1 MKFLLKPV
9 LALALLMMLATGA
22 KAQDTLRITLKEA
35 IEIAL
40 SENPTI
46 KVADQEIQLK
56 KEANREVIWG
66 LLPEVSLVG
75 SFNHTIEKQSFA
87 IMGEVMRVG
96 TMNNASGGLSAAI
109 PVFAPALYQ
118 SMKLTK
124 TDVKLAIEKA
134 RSSRLDMINQVTKA
148 FYQLLLA
155 QDSYEVLQK
164 SYKQSED
171 NFNVVKAKY
180 EQGSVSEYDK
190 ISADVQMRSLKPSVV
205 SAGNGVNLAVL
216 QLKVLLGLESALP
229 MVVEGNLKDYEMAM
243 FTRQA
248 QPRPDDIVGGNTT
261 LRQLDLN
268 QDILK
273 RNLKLKYTNFMPTL
287 ALSFQYMYTSM
298 SENWKIADYK
308 WNPYST
314 IGLSLSIPL
323 FKGGNFSQVKQTKLQ
338 LKQLDQTRINTER
351 QLKMQAQSYL
361 DNMAASTEQVVSN
374 KEAVLQAEKGRS
386 IAEKRYEVGRGTILE
401 LNSSEVALTQAQL
414 TYNQS
419 IYDYLVAK
427 ADLDLVMGVE
437 DVITIEEKK

>member
-1 MKFLLKPV
+1 MKPV
-9 LALALLMMLATGA
+9 LACMLLAFVAMNAQ
-22 KAQDTLRITLKEA
+22 AQDTLRISLKEA
-35 IEIAL
+35 IQIAL

-87 IMGEVMRVG
+87 IMGQVMRVG
-96 TMNNASGGLSAAI
+96 TMNNACGGVTASL

-124 TDVKLAIEKA
+124 ADVQLAMEKA
-134 RSSRLDMINQVTKA
+134 RSSRLDMVNQVTKA

-155 QDSYEVLQK
+155 QDSYVVLQK

-171 NFNVVKAKY
+171 NFNVVNAKFQ
-180 EQGSVSEYDK
+180 QGSVSEYDK

-205 SAGNGVNLAVL
+205 SAGNGVNLAML
-216 QLKVLLGLESALP
+216 QLKVLLGMESDIPLI
-229 MVVEGNLKDYEMAM
+229 VDGNLKDYEMAM

-248 QPRPDDIVGGNTT
+248 QPQPADIVGGNTT
-261 LRQLDLN
+261 LRQLDMNYDML
-268 QDILK
+268 Q
-273 RNLKLKYTNFMPTL
+273 RNLKLKYTNFMPNL
-287 ALSFQYMYTSM
+287 ALSFQFMYTSM
-298 SENWKIADYK
+298 SENWKVFDYT
-308 WNPYST
+308 WTPYST
-314 IGLSLSIPL
+314 VGLSLSIPL
-323 FKGGNFSQVKQTKLQ
+323 FKGGNFSQVKQAKLQ
-338 LKQLDQTRINTER
+338 LKQLDMTRINTER

-374 KEAVLQAEKGRS
+374 KEAVLQAEKGRT

-437 DVITIEEKK
+437 DVINTTKE

>member
-1 MKFLLKPV
+1 MKPV
-9 LALALLMMLATGA
+9 MAFMMLAFA
-22 KAQDTLRITLKEA
+22 AMNAQAQDTLRISLKEA
-35 IEIAL
+35 IQIAL

-75 SFNHTIEKQSFA
+75 NFNHTIEKQSFA
-87 IMGEVMRVG
+87 IMGQIMRVG
-96 TMNNASGGLSAAI
+96 TMNNASGGVTASL

-124 TDVKLAIEKA
+124 ADVQLAMEKA
-134 RSSRLDMINQVTKA
+134 RSSRLDMVNQVTKA

-171 NFNVVKAKY
+171 NFNVVNAKY
-180 EQGSVSEYDK
+180 QQGSVSEYDK

-205 SAGNGVNLAVL
+205 SAGNGVNLAML
-216 QLKVLLGLESALP
+216 QLKVLLGMESDIP
-229 MVVEGNLKDYEMAM
+229 VIIDGNLKDYEMAM

-248 QPRPDDIVGGNTT
+248 QPRPADIVGGNTT
-261 LRQLDLN
+261 LRQLDMNYDML
-268 QDILK
+268 Q
-273 RNLKLKYTNFMPTL
+273 RNLKLKYTNFMPNL
-287 ALSFQYMYTSM
+287 ALSFQFMYTSM
-298 SENWKIADYK
+298 SENWKVFDYT
-308 WNPYST
+308 WTPYST
-314 IGLSLSIPL
+314 VGLSLSIPL
-323 FKGGNFSQVKQTKLQ
+323 FKGGNFSQVKQAKLQ
-338 LKQLDQTRINTER
+338 LKQLDMTRINTER

-374 KEAVLQAEKGRS
+374 KEAVLQAEKGRT

-437 DVITIEEKK
+437 DVIETTEK